1 MALGGSGTR
10 EFVLKVVADVKDAT
24 KGLDTVGDSAGGM
37 KSKVLNVGKAVAG
50 GLAVGAV
57 AQFGKASVLAA
68 SDAQQSMGAMQS
80 VFGDFAGQ
88 MEDFGSTS
96 AESLGITQQ
105 EFNQLSATTGSL
117 LKNAGLPMQQVTDST
132 LDLTGRA
139 ADLAAMF
146 GTDVTQ
152 AVSAMGSALKGE
164 FDPLESFGVSLKASD
179 VNARALA
186 EGYVDASGNVTDAGK
201 AIAAQEIIMEQSAQ
215 AAGTFTEESDTLAG
229 QTQIMTAQMKDAQA
243 QMGSKLLPII
253 VKVMQ
258 AVKPLVDV
266 FAKYADILVPI
277 GIGIGVIVIGLK
289 AYEMGQMAVKAA
301 TVVWTAAQW
310 LLNAAL
316 NANPI
321 GLIALAIAGLVG
333 LIILLYKKVDWFR
346 AFVDG
351 AIDGVVIA
359 FNWFLDTVKNVWNW
373 IKKNWPLLLAII
385 TGPIGIAVLVI
396 SRHWETIKKTVSG
409 AIDAIGRFLG
419 RVWKIITDPFNKAKE
434 TISGV
439 LSDIKLWFSRLPG
452 NIASLI
458 SGITEKIKAPF
469 RNAFN
474 AIKSL
479 WNNTIG
485 GFGFTVPSWVP
496 LAGGKSFKIPMMAAG
511 GIVTGP
517 TVAMIG
523 ESGPEAVI
531 PLGKGL
537 GFGNTTINVYA
548 LTANAEVGRKV
559 FEALKEYERT
569 TGKSFA

>member
-301 TVVWTAAQW
+301 TVLWTAAQW